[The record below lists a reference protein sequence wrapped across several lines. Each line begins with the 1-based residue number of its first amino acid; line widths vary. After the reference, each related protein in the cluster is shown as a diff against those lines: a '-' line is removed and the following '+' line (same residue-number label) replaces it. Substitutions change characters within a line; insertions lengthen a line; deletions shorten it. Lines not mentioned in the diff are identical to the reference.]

1 MCQAALGLDM
11 PGQAEVGDVRLAPLV
26 KQDVCRLEVAV
37 QDPPL
42 VRMMNGLGD
51 GGHQPGRG
59 SDIGDEVAQALVQ
72 AAAAYQLHAEE
83 ALARPLAHLVNGHDV
98 RVVELR
104 DGFDLVL
111 KPDPLGF
118 AGEFGRLDH
127 LESDQPVESDLPC
140 LVDDAH
146 PASAQLR
153 HNLVAVGGRSSGTSR
168 SGFTVTWHD
177 LAAPAGPRR
186 IDRQLVVHRT
196 VARRFFGFQQS
207 LFMIGVIGLSPGTEN
222 RIDDVVVAGK
232 PLAIG
237 VAIGHIALLEPQ
249 IQLERQQV
257 TQELGTCRADEA
269 EKERLQFGLA
279 AAAPGRLESIACVV
293 DPLELGDGQSVVERQ
308 PEMHPASSAHM
319 ARINCS
325 FRSTVLAEI
334 SSDLAISSDVSPCSF
349 WKAMTRRVAS
359 LSLAKSVSRW
369 SASSAAS
376 SGVGSRLRNRARL
389 AACVC
394 SSWPSADSPRT

>member
-1 MCQAALGLDM
+1 M

-51 GGHQPGRG
+51 GGHQPDRGR
-59 SDIGDEVAQALVQ
+59 DIGGEVAQPLVQ
-72 AAAAYQLHAEE
+72 AAAGYQLHAEE
-83 ALARPLAHLVNGHDV
+83 ALARALAHLVNGHDV

-104 DGFDLVL
+104 DGFGLVL
-111 KPDPLGF
+111 KPDQLGF

-127 LESDQPVESDLPC
+127 LESDLPVESDLPC
-140 LVDDAH
+140 PVDDAH
-146 PASAQLR
+146 SASAQLR
-153 HNLVAVGGRSSGTSR
+153 QNLVAVGRRWSGMSC

-196 VARRFFGFQQS
+196 VSRRLFGFRQS
-207 LFMIGVIGLSPGTEN
+207 LFRMRIVGLSPGTEN

-237 VAIGHIALLEPQ
+237 VVIGHVALLEPQ
-249 IQLERQQV
+249 VQLERQQV
-257 TQELGTCRADEA
+257 AQELGTCRADEA
-269 EKERLQFGLA
+269 GKERLQFGLA
-279 AAAPGRLESIACVV
+279 AAAPGGLESIACVV
-293 DPLELGDGQSVVERQ
+293 DPLQLGDGQSVVERQ
-308 PEMHPASSAHM
+308 PEVHPVSSAQM

-325 FRSTVLAEI
+325 FRSTVLVEI
-334 SSDLAISSDVSPCSF
+334 SSSLPISSDVSPCSF
-349 WKAMTRRVAS
+349 WNAMTHRVS
-359 LSLAKSVSRW
+359 SFSLAKSVSSW

-389 AACVC
+389 AACDC
-394 SSWPSADSPRT
+394 SS